1 MASADRQTS
10 VKQKVHMAKMRH
22 AAGLSRK
29 RRELE
34 RLEARVL
41 EIKDEIKKRELAS
54 QESPKPVDS
63 HTEIHSSPKKI
74 APQVA
79 EQQQNKV
86 RRSGLEMSR
95 RRRQRWH

>member
-41 EIKDEIKKRELAS
+41 EIKDEIKKRELVS
-54 QESPKPVDS
+54 QESPTVDS
-63 HTEIHSSPKKI
+63 HTEIHSSPGKI
-74 APQVA
+74 GPRVA

-86 RRSGLEMSR
+86 RRSAGLEMSR

>member
-54 QESPKPVDS
+54 QESPTVDS
-63 HTEIHSSPKKI
+63 HTEIHSSPPKKI
-74 APQVA
+74 APRVA

>member
-34 RLEARVL
+34 RLEARML

-54 QESPKPVDS
+54 QESPTVDS

>member
-1 MASADRQTS
+1 
-10 VKQKVHMAKMRH
+10 MAKMRH

-63 HTEIHSSPKKI
+63 HTEIHSSPIKLH
-74 APQVA
+74 
-79 EQQQNKV
+79 
-86 RRSGLEMSR
+86 RR
-95 RRRQRWH
+95 